1 MAAQNQGKC
10 VDVLS
15 ITGNPVDIGI
25 PNKDSREPMLSPI
38 NFSPH
43 VWIKIIGPSFA
54 ECIAHL
60 VSRFSFPGFQSRIMY
75 RTPIGP
81 DISSTIGT
89 LFPTSVS

>member
-43 VWIKIIGPSFA
+43 VWIKIIGLAFNPD
-54 ECIAHL
+54 
-60 VSRFSFPGFQSRIMY
+60 
-75 RTPIGP
+75 TPLGLASNHIIGN
-81 DISSTIGT
+81 
-89 LFPTSVS
+89 VN